1 MDQSFVISKIFYDL
15 RLPPSFT
22 LLLFAIALLP
32 ACHRPLGPPA
42 TQPQFYAITDALD
55 GRDTVGAGAQV
66 QKTIAPYA
74 AQLEESM
81 DRVVGQLALPLTK
94 AQPESSLGNWTAD
107 LLLAAAR
114 DLFPD
119 YDVAFAVQN
128 YGGLRVSEI
137 GAGPLRVYNLYE
149 LMPFDNELVLVEVTG
164 AELTEFVTHI
174 LADGGW
180 PVSEGLSAVRNGKA
194 VTILVRGKPVAAEQT
209 YFVAVPD
216 YVANGGSDAAMLKER
231 QQISSGRMI
240 RDLLIEY
247 AGRTTEPIS
256 VRSTGDRL
264 KILQN

>member
-1 MDQSFVISKIFYDL
+1 MRL
-15 RLPPSFT
+15 RYPLP
-22 LLLFAIALLP
+22 LLLVIALITG
-32 ACHRPLGPPA
+32 CQRPLGPPA
-42 TQPQFYAITDALD
+42 TQPQFYAISEALD
-55 GRDTVGAGAQV
+55 GQTAGGAGAQV
-66 QKTIAPYA
+66 QEIIDPYA

-81 DRVVGQLALPLTK
+81 NRVVGQVDLPLVK

-114 DLFPD
+114 ELFPQ

-174 LADGGW
+174 LAEGGW
-180 PVSEGLSAVRNGKA
+180 PVSDGLAAVRDGDQ
-194 VTILVRGKPVAAEQT
+194 VTILVQGQPVAADAT

-216 YVANGGSDAAMLKER
+216 YVANGGNDAAMLKEKR
-231 QQISSGRMI
+231 QVPSSRMI

-247 AGRTTEPIS
+247 AARATEPIS
-256 VRSTGDRL
+256 VEATGDRL
-264 KILQN
+264 KILND